1 MFRQKQI
8 QKIVERLQG
17 RGIPLRLRL
26 WDGTEID
33 LAENPRVTITIPTAR
48 ALRYFL
54 RPTLGTLGH
63 AYAEGLIDVEGV
75 IDDMVAV
82 AAHLSSDGT
91 MAGAHRRRGPH
102 SIRHSRELDAE
113 AIAYHYDVSN
123 EFYSRW
129 LDQQMVY
136 SSAYFQNEGDTLE
149 VAQEQK
155 LDLILRKL
163 NVRPGDRLLD
173 IGCGWGALVMR
184 AAKKFGVRALG
195 ITLSKNQYEFA
206 REKIAAAGLADRC
219 EVRIEDYRDLTGQ
232 FDRIASVGMYE
243 HVGLKNLPVYF
254 EKIRGLLMDDGIV
267 LNQGITSTD
276 PDSGQAPWEGGDF
289 IERYVFLHGEL
300 PHISLVLKE
309 MCAAGLEPLDVENL
323 RRHYALTIRHW
334 SERFEAQQQQLRAL
348 AGEKRWRIWRVY
360 LAGCAYGFAHNWT
373 ADHQILAV
381 KAGTNSSPLT
391 RDYMYGAS
399 KMGLSQWP

>member
-1 MFRQKQI
+1 MLRQKQI

-17 RGIPLRLRL
+17 RGISLRLRL

-33 LAENPRVTITIPTAR
+33 LAENPRVTITIPTVR
-48 ALRYFL
+48 ALRYVL

-63 AYAEGLIDVEGV
+63 AYVEGLIDVEGV
-75 IDDMVAV
+75 IDDVVAV

-91 MAGAHRRRGPH
+91 MDGAHQRHGPH
-102 SIRHSRELDAE
+102 SIRHSRKLDAE

-129 LDQQMVY
+129 LDQKMVY

-149 VAQEQK
+149 AAQEQK

-163 NVRPGDRLLD
+163 HVRPGDRLLD

-195 ITLSKNQYEFA
+195 ITLSKNQYELA
-206 REKIAAAGLADRC
+206 QEKIAAAGLADRC

-254 EKIRGLLMDDGIV
+254 KKIRGLLMNEGIV

-276 PDSGQAPWEGGDF
+276 PDSGGAPWGGGDF
-289 IERYVFLHGEL
+289 IERYVFPHGEL

-323 RRHYALTIRHW
+323 RRHYELTIRHW
-334 SERFEAQQQQLRAL
+334 SERFEAQQERLRAL

-373 ADHQILAV
+373 AVHQILAV

-391 RDYMYGAS
+391 RDYMYGD
-399 KMGLSQWP
+399 